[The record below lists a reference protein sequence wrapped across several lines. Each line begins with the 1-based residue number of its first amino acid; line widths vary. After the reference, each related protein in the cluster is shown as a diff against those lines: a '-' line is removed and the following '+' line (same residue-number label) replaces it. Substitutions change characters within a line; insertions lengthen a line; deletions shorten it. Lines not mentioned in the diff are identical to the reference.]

1 MTKKL
6 FCILTALSGLFGVV
20 MLITSFMINPGPP
33 PNPTADQLIAF
44 GKQYQNSII
53 LGAWLQAVSPCMIV
67 LFAFAIVHLAGAAAK
82 FSGWMTFFGGI
93 ILVTVSFIEV
103 TFYLSA
109 VNGSTATTGL
119 VSLDLIHAVQHL
131 FSIIA
136 APWLFFFLSVIILRS
151 GVLPHIFG
159 YIGLVLGFAFAVLGI
174 AALFNPL
181 QYLIDY
187 LSMIQGFWW
196 LSASVALLLRAGKVA
211 AQDQGTDPKF
221 LYHN

>member
-6 FCILTALSGLFGVV
+6 FCILAALSGLFGVV

-33 PNPTADQLIAF
+33 PNPTADQLMEF
-44 GKQYQNSII
+44 GKQYKNSII

-109 VNGSTATTGL
+109 VNGNTPTAGL
-119 VSLDLIHAVQHL
+119 ISLDLIHAVQHL

-136 APWLFFFLSVIILRS
+136 APWLFFSLSVIILGS
-151 GVLPHIFG
+151 GVLPHTFG
-159 YIGLVLGFAFAVLGI
+159 YVGLILGLAFAILGI
-174 AALFNPL
+174 VALFNPL

-196 LSASVALLLRAGKVA
+196 LSASFALLLRAGKIA
-211 AQDQGTDPKF
+211 AQDQGTSPKF
-221 LYHN
+221 LHHN